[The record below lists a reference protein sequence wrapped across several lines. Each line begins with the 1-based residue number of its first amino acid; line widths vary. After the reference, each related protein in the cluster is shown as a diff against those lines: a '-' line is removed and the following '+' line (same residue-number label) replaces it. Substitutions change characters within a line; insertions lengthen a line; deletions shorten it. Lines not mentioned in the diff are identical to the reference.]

1 MKKIIITISI
11 FTTVSCSTYKTSYTP
26 IELAIENVENYIEWI
41 NEDLFQGNI
50 TQEEYDLMKETYL
63 ETLTLLNK
71 QKL

>member
-1 MKKIIITISI
+1 MKKIIITISVLM
-11 FTTVSCSTYKTSYTP
+11 TVSCSTYKTSYTP

-71 QKL
+71 